1 MVKEATVEGT
11 LKWLEGFGF
20 LVLKLV
26 TPAYNGVMDR
36 MILWPQWSPHAPTFV
51 ELKAPD
57 KKPRK
62 LQNAVAADWSLRG
75 VDVRAYIDTV
85 ERAKQFSRDLLW
97 NALMDVPVDERVKL
111 PLHIREEYHKQ
122 FNERN
127 AQWLQDA

>member
-1 MVKEATVEGT
+1 MKEATVEGQ

-20 LVLKLV
+20 LVLKLR

-36 MILWPQWSPHAPTFV
+36 MILWPTWSPHPPTLV

-62 LQNAVAADWSLRG
+62 LQNAVAADWVLRG

-85 ERAKQFSRDLLW
+85 DRAKTFCDGLLW

-111 PLHIREEYHKQ
+111 PLHVREEYHRM

-127 AQWLQDA
+127 SRWLQGA